1 MRDDIPELL
10 QRRNYDEALERLFD
24 VYGPRVF
31 RMALAYLRDR
41 GQAEDATQ
49 EAFVKL
55 WRALPRYDGRAAV
68 STWLYTIVR
77 NTCLSVLRRESYRRT
92 MPLDEVAE
100 PLAAAASLSGVD
112 WEACLA
118 RLPEMQRT
126 VITLFYFE
134 ERNLKEV
141 AAMLDLPEGT
151 VKSHLHR
158 ARRALG
164 DMLE

>member
-1 MRDDIPELL
+1 MRDDIQELL
-10 QRRNYDEALERLFD
+10 QQHRYDEALERLFER
-24 VYGPRVF
+24 YGQRVF
-31 RMALAYLRDR
+31 RMALAFLRDTGR
-41 GQAEDATQ
+41 AEEATQ
-49 EAFVKL
+49 DAFVKL
-55 WRALPRYDGRAAV
+55 WRALPGYDGRAAL
-68 STWLYTIVR
+68 STWLYTIAR
-77 NTCLSVLRRESYRRT
+77 NTCLSLVRRESYRRT
-92 MPLDEVAE
+92 MPLEDVAE
-100 PLAAAASLSGVD
+100 PQIGTASVSGID

-118 RLPEMQRT
+118 QLPDVQRT

-141 AAMLDLPEGT
+141 ATMLDLPEGT

>member
-1 MRDDIPELL
+1 
-10 QRRNYDEALERLFD
+10 
-24 VYGPRVF
+24 
-31 RMALAYLRDR
+31 MALAFLKDI
-41 GQAEDATQ
+41 GKAEEATQ
-49 EAFVKL
+49 DTFVKL
-55 WRALPRYDGRAAV
+55 WRALPGYDGRAAP
-68 STWLYTIVR
+68 STWLYTIAR
-77 NTCLSVLRRESYRRT
+77 NTCLSRLRHESHRRT
-92 MPLDEVAE
+92 TPLEQVLE
-100 PLAAAASLSGVD
+100 PQAPAASLSGID
-112 WEACLA
+112 WEECLA

-141 AAMLDLPEGT
+141 AALLGLPEGT